1 MKDEIRESN
10 SLPGIKE
17 FDEFPFFGTTPSHIV
32 DGATLISAGNR
43 PFLYR
48 TRLGPQQGGGPQRN
62 FRRGMIIN
70 LLLYMIQPR
79 VLALLKNNN
88 DNAVSLLFKMGNE

>member
-17 FDEFPFFGTTPSHIV
+17 FDEFPFLGTTPSHIV
-32 DGATLISAGNR
+32 DGATLVSAGNR

-48 TRLGPQQGGGPQRN
+48 TRLGPQRN

-70 LLLYMIQPR
+70 ILSGVIYI
-79 VLALLKNNN
+79 VNIWTY
-88 DNAVSLLFKMGNE
+88 F